1 MLLGTILLWALNV
14 TVTRFILTHGFRPLA
29 YATVRYGLAA
39 AIFLAVTVAA
49 ERALRIARRDLPL
62 VAAAALAIWTNQV
75 CFVYA
80 LHRTTASVVGLV
92 LGATPIFTA
101 LIGLALGLERLSRRF
116 WLGAS
121 ISFLGV
127 GLVAAGAGGQLSGD
141 LGGILL
147 AVGTAATWAAYSV
160 SIAPL
165 MRRYSPSRISAVVLA
180 IGWAGLAAI
189 GAHQTAEQDY
199 RLGWEVWLLLAF
211 ATLGPLVLTNLL
223 WFRALHRI
231 GPARATLAANLQPFV
246 GALFALVLL
255 SERMTAI
262 QVAGGFCI
270 AAGILVARRPQ
281 SPPSPPAE

>member
-49 ERALRIARRDLPL
+49 ERALRIARRYLPL